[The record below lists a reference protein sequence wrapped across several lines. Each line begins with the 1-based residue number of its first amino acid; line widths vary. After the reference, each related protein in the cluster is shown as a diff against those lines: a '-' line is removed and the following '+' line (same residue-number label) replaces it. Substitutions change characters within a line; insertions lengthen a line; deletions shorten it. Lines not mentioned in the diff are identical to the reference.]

1 MQTTRLTEG
10 RGDGTSTC
18 SVEWSHHP
26 QHHETWER
34 PHYTRLHL
42 QALRRLQ
49 RTLLGGLRG
58 VWGVVRERVRAGL
71 ADMLRR

>member
-1 MQTTRLTEG
+1 MG
-10 RGDGTSTC
+10 RSTW
-18 SVEWSHHP
+18 SVEWVHHP

-42 QALRRLQ
+42 PVLRRLQ
-49 RTLLGGLRG
+49 RTLLRGLRG
-58 VWGVVRERVRAGL
+58 VWDVIRERVRAGL

>member
-10 RGDGTSTC
+10 RGDGHQHLLGR
-18 SVEWSHHP
+18 VESP
-26 QHHETWER
+26 SQHHETWER

-42 QALRRLQ
+42 PALRRLQ